1 MAFKDRLKEV
11 RVLRGLKQR
20 DLAEKIGGITGNT
33 ISNYEKGVSSPSVDI
48 MKKIFDVLE
57 VTPNYM
63 FQDSFNTSDY
73 NEQLSLQEISVIKK
87 YRELDKQGKEII
99 DYLINVECNR
109 KTISTDEY
117 ITEVA
122 ARGNSELQVKIK
134 KSDVL
139 ADLKKPMSTGFD
151 D

>member
-63 FQDSFNTSDY
+63 FQDSFNTSY

-122 ARGNSELQVKIK
+122 ARGDSKKKVNIRKDTIRKDLENYTPPDEL
-134 KSDVL
+134 
-139 ADLKKPMSTGFD
+139 
-151 D
+151 

>member
-63 FQDSFNTSDY
+63 FQDSFNASY

-99 DYLINVECNR
+99 DYLINAECNR
-109 KTISTDEY
+109 KTISTDDY

-139 ADLKKPMSTGFD
+139 ADLNKPMSFD

>member
-63 FQDSFNTSDY
+63 FQDSFNTSY

-122 ARGNSELQVKIK
+122 ARGDSKKKVNIRKDLENYTPPDEL
-134 KSDVL
+134 
-139 ADLKKPMSTGFD
+139 
-151 D
+151 